1 MSRTAERRPPLSVSI
16 PIPALIGLL
25 MVMGGQ
31 GGMRF
36 GGWAGGQ
43 TPLIRKVCTTFKE
56 KKQPAALFENASFK
70 YFFFLASAVFLFSQN
85 FLLSQTVSCKSRM
98 LIYKNQFKQ
107 PPYAAG
113 GVTSESSAASLQL
126 LNLRLS

>member
-1 MSRTAERRPPLSVSI
+1 
-16 PIPALIGLL
+16 
-25 MVMGGQ
+25 
-31 GGMRF
+31 MRV
-36 GGWAGGQ
+36 GGWSEAMGRGRGAGGQ
-43 TPLIRKVCTTFKE
+43 TPLIRKVRTTFKK

-85 FLLSQTVSCKSRM
+85 FLLSQTGSCKSRM

-113 GVTSESSAASLQL
+113 GGVTSESSAASLQL